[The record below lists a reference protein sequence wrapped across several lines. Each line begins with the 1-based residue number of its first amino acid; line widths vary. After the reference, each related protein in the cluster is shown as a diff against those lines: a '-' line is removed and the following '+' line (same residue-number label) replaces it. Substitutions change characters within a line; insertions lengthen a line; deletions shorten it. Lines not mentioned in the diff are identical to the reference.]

1 MKVCHTLISLFFLTL
16 QDGETV
22 RTYTRKEGGSITVRC
37 EFSYYGNRR
46 FLCKETCKGNNIL
59 IETTK
64 DRTQRGRYSIRYE
77 ERGKLSS
84 DFLHV
89 SITELEKSD
98 SGRYRCGSV
107 TWAGTLY
114 DDFHLVVKE

>member
-1 MKVCHTLISLFFLTL
+1 MKVCHILISLFFLTL

-22 RTYTRKEGGSITVRC
+22 GTYTRKEGGSITVRC
-37 EFSYYGNRR
+37 KFSYYGNRR
-46 FLCKETCKGNNIL
+46 FLCKETCKRNNIL

-77 ERGKLSS
+77 GRGKLSS

-89 SITELEKSD
+89 SITELEKLD
-98 SGRYRCGSV
+98 SG
-107 TWAGTLY
+107 
-114 DDFHLVVKE
+114 